1 MASPHAPRASS
12 RDLLA
17 AGLALLAATLLTG
30 CDNPG
35 RAVEAIAKIFLALI
49 VIWTIFLLVL
59 MTVALVILIVST
71 HRLASGR
78 PSIAWGTTAFVLGFV
93 DLSALD
99 MWTLNV
105 KVLLARQDMIGI
117 AALLLGIGLVLVGG
131 LNLFLA
137 LHRKSKAA
145 ASARLTQEVDATP
158 AEAEQEPP
166 KVVSVRGSTP
176 PGSPW
181 I

>member
-1 MASPHAPRASS
+1 MASPQAPRASS

-35 RAVEAIAKIFLALI
+35 RVVEGIASVLLAFIL
-49 VIWTIFLLVL
+49 IWTIFVL
-59 MTVALVILIVST
+59 ALMAVALLILIVST
-71 HRLASGR
+71 HRLASGQ

-99 MWTLNV
+99 ISALNV
-105 KVLLARQDMIGI
+105 KVLLARQDLIGI
-117 AALLLGIGLVLVGG
+117 AALLLGIALVLVGG

-145 ASARLTQEVDATP
+145 ASARLTQEVDAKP

-181 I
+181 T